1 MAWFLVST
9 RGGKPTAVEASN
21 WLSALGT
28 GLEQL
33 GFVAAIDR
41 LACEVL
47 ANGTVLVRDV
57 RNGQG
62 FVVQPSETSEPPT
75 VDEDTGEVLLMPA
88 DTEGTTGESSIIDE
102 PSMVILEDPLAGDA
116 SPQINVLLQEIE
128 ATQTTAEAWRVALS
142 GAQSLIPSESVSALA
157 RDWDDTLRFVDAL
170 GPTAE
175 MVIGRRIPAGQGIA
189 GFCVQREV
197 SLLILEPHRD
207 PRFFATMD
215 RVTGYRTTTLLAAP
229 VCYEGSVFGCLEVLN
244 APEAFT
250 RGHLEILSLVA
261 DSLAEQLLVV
271 G

>member
-9 RGGKPTAVEASN
+9 RGGKPAAVEASN
-21 WLSALGT
+21 WLSALGA

-33 GFVAAIDR
+33 GVVAAIDR

-62 FVVQPSETSEPPT
+62 FVVQPSEESETSAAEET
-75 VDEDTGEVLLMPA
+75 EELLLMPA
-88 DTEGTTGESSIIDE
+88 DTEGTTGETPQIAM
-102 PSMVILEDPLAGDA
+102 PPVVLEDPLAGQTT
-116 SPQINVLLQEIE
+116 PLLEALMERIE
-128 ATQTTAEAWRVALS
+128 ATATTGEAWKLALE
-142 GAQSLIPSESVSALA
+142 GARSLIPAESASALA
-157 RDWDDTLRFVDAL
+157 KDWDGTLNFVEAI
-170 GPTAE
+170 GPTSHK
-175 MVIGRRIPAGQGIA
+175 VIGRKVPAGQGIA

-197 SLLILEPHRD
+197 SLLITEPHRD

-215 RVTGYRTTTLLAAP
+215 RVTGYRTITMIAAP
-229 VCYEGSVFGCLEVLN
+229 VCYEGSVFGCVALLN
-244 APEAFT
+244 TPDDFT
-250 RGHLEILSLVA
+250 REHLEILCQIS

>member
-9 RGGKPTAVEASN
+9 RGGKPAAVEASN
-21 WLSALGT
+21 WLSALGS

-33 GFVAAIDR
+33 GVVAAIDR

-47 ANGTVLVRDV
+47 PNGTVLVRDV

-62 FVVQPSETSEPPT
+62 FVVQPSEASEFSGEEEP
-75 VDEDTGEVLLMPA
+75 DELLLMPA
-88 DTEGTTGESSIIDE
+88 DTENTTGESPPAEE
-102 PSMVILEDPLAGDA
+102 PSLIVLADPLTNPS
-116 SPQINVLLQEIE
+116 SPQLSALLRQIE
-128 ATQTTAEAWRVALS
+128 ATEVTAEAWRVALK
-142 GAQSLIPSESVSALA
+142 GAFDLIPAESASALA

-170 GPTAE
+170 GPTAAR
-175 MVIGRRIPAGQGIA
+175 VIGRKVPAGQGIA
-189 GFCVQREV
+189 GFCVQRQV
-197 SLLILEPHRD
+197 SLIINEPHRD

-215 RVTGYRTTTLLAAP
+215 RVTGYRTVTLLAAP
-229 VCYEGSVFGCLEVLN
+229 VCYEGSVFGCLELLN

-250 RGHLEILSLVA
+250 REHLELFSIIA